1 MVTIHSNVELRVL
14 YRLFHPRTD
23 SVQVG
28 RLEKQ
33 WLYKERSCRA
43 DLENWLNRY
52 DANHKWYVESEWR
65 MFIGRN
71 DCMQLYY
78 QTTGLI

>member
-1 MVTIHSNVELRVL
+1 MWNYDFSIGYSIPELTH
-14 YRLFHPRTD
+14 YK
-23 SVQVG
+23 
-28 RLEKQ
+28 LEGQKEQ

-52 DANHKWYVESEWR
+52 DANHKWYVESGWK